1 MQTPFI
7 PVFAAAFLRDRHAP
21 QFFDVS
27 LEIAFISALTFSSK
41 ALLEFND
48 AKIGTVVA
56 AFMDNYIRKNQIA
69 RQSFWIDSMS
79 IVFSI
84 NVQALVYFAPAG
96 FDKLHEIVRETVH
109 QASFAHTNVTQQQFP
124 IFRIHPA

>member
-1 MQTPFI
+1 M
-7 PVFAAAFLRDRHAP
+7 HAP
-21 QFFDVS
+21 LISKLAAVVLRNRHGSQFFDVP
-27 LEIAFISALTFSSK
+27 LEIAFTSALTFSSK

-56 AFMDNYIRKNQIA
+56 AFMDNYIRKNQTS

-84 NVQALVYFAPAG
+84 NVQALVYFAPAK
-96 FDKLHEIVRETVH
+96 FDAIDEIVRETVH

>member
-1 MQTPFI
+1 MHAPLI
-7 PVFAAAFLRDRHAP
+7 SKLAAVFLRNRHGS

-27 LEIAFISALTFSSK
+27 LEIAFTSALACSRKT
-41 ALLEFND
+41 LLEFND
-48 AKIGTVVA
+48 AKIGTVFTT
-56 AFMDNYIRKNQIA
+56 FMDNHIGKNQTS

-84 NVQALVYFAPAG
+84 NVQALVYFAPAR
-96 FDKLHEIVRETVH
+96 FDAIDEIVRETVH

>member
-1 MQTPFI
+1 M
-7 PVFAAAFLRDRHAP
+7 HAP
-21 QFFDVS
+21 LISKLAAVVLRNRHDSQFLDVPI
-27 LEIAFISALTFSSK
+27 EIAFTSALAFSSK